1 MVATAAEQEQRTAH
15 GDRARG
21 RAAPGQCTRTGP
33 LPLRRSR
40 LPRHAVQRTE
50 DALSLL
56 NRLLFGREQAG
67 PAATDRAI
75 ALMLQIS
82 SLKKFALLYKNQDN
96 CASSLLL
103 IVRD

>member
-1 MVATAAEQEQRTAH
+1 VCR
-15 GDRARG
+15 
-21 RAAPGQCTRTGP
+21 C
-33 LPLRRSR
+33 R
-40 LPRHAVQRTE
+40 LPGHAVQRTE
-50 DALSLL
+50 DALPLL

-96 CASSLLL
+96 CASILLL